1 MQSRDRSVPVL
12 RLLTFNTGLTE
23 IRLFGAAL
31 YEDVPHVVERAAH
44 LPPALR
50 RVDTDIVLLQELV
63 PQRVKVELAA
73 ELRDL
78 YPHRAGIA
86 EDTRFYGTGLLTL
99 SRHPIEDA
107 SCAPFAAQT
116 VEEGL
121 FGPRGMLGCTVRTP
135 GLGSFRVI
143 NLHATSGG
151 AYRKR
156 RQGAP
161 GRKSAQIAQAVEA
174 ASTPFAGTV
183 VLAGDFNN
191 DPAEDP
197 TTGRRLGDAG
207 FEDVTALVPEA
218 ARPPGTWDPANPLN
232 RSKAS
237 GAARRVDH
245 IFLRPHGDREVAVGD
260 VRIVL
265 DEPAVPVPD
274 GNPVPL
280 SDHYGLLATLTPDAR
295 GI

>member
-1 MQSRDRSVPVL
+1 ML
-12 RLLTFNTGLTE
+12 RILTFNTGLTE

-31 YEDVPHVVERAAH
+31 YKDVPHVVRRATH
-44 LPPALR
+44 LAPALR
-50 RVDTDIVLLQELV
+50 SVGADIVLLQELV
-63 PQRVKVELAA
+63 PQRVKKRLAA

-107 SCAPFAAQT
+107 TCTPFAAQT

-121 FGPRGMLGCTVRTP
+121 FGPRGMLSCTVRTP
-135 GLGSFRVI
+135 GLGPCRVI
-143 NLHATSGG
+143 NLHVTAGG
-151 AYRKR
+151 ASRKRR

-161 GRKSAQIAQAVEA
+161 GRKSKQIAQATEA
-174 ASTPFAGTV
+174 AATPFEGPV
-183 VLAGDFNN
+183 VLAGDFNS
-191 DPAEDP
+191 DPAKDS

-207 FEDVTALVPEA
+207 FEDAAALLPAA
-218 ARPPGTWDPANPLN
+218 ARPQGTWDPSNPLN

-245 IFLRPHGDREVAVGD
+245 IFLRSHGDRAVAVGG

-274 GNPVPL
+274 GNPLPL
-280 SDHYGLLATLTPDAR
+280 SDHYGLLATLAPGA
-295 GI
+295 